1 MAMAEDDST
10 NSDVVAERGEPSM
23 RIFIFK
29 SETSPDLRAFGGDL
43 IGSRL
48 PKQFQ
53 PWRAVGAIGPSQNP
67 PHKFSRDVIEC
78 AIRDQGFQLWRL
90 SKKAAD
96 KV

>member
-1 MAMAEDDST
+1 MPDDKAPDAESI
-10 NSDVVAERGEPSM
+10 AESGAPSM

-53 PWRAVGAIGPSQNP
+53 PWRAVGAIGPSQDP
-67 PHKFSRDVIEC
+67 PHKFSRDAIER
-78 AIRDQGFQLWRL
+78 AIRDNGFQLWRL

-96 KV
+96 KD

>member
-1 MAMAEDDST
+1 MPDDDASGAESIT
-10 NSDVVAERGEPSM
+10 ESGAPSM

-53 PWRAVGAIGPSQNP
+53 PWRAVGAIGPSQDP
-67 PHKFSRDVIEC
+67 PHKFSRDAIEC
-78 AIRDQGFQLWRL
+78 AIRDNGFQLWRL
-90 SKKAAD
+90 RNKAAD
-96 KV
+96 KD

>member
-1 MAMAEDDST
+1 MSDDDAPDAKSNAESG
-10 NSDVVAERGEPSM
+10 APSM

-29 SETSPDLRAFGGDL
+29 SEASPDLRAFGGDL

-67 PHKFSRDVIEC
+67 PHKFSRDTIEC
-78 AIRDQGFQLWRL
+78 AIRDNGFQLWRL
-90 SKKAAD
+90 SKKAANKD
-96 KV
+96 